1 MGIQSPSFSIQ
12 VLLLTPKM
20 SHKNIEVDNMDGL
33 DAESQIN
40 TMQQSYMKLETEM
53 KLEAATSNAAMS
65 NAHTAFNVD
74 DANLDRKDRLIQKVL
89 YLQKTHDNLT
99 SKVDAV
105 KDEGVKLRSE
115 NKILGQY
122 IENLVAA
129 YSVFQ
134 EKKGRRTSRRS
145 GDINAGLF
153 SF

>member
-1 MGIQSPSFSIQ
+1 MG
-12 VLLLTPKM
+12 LLLTPKM
-20 SHKNIEVDNMDGL
+20 SHKNMESKYGSSKNIEVDNMDGL

-40 TMQQSYMKLETEM
+40 TMQQSYMKLATAM
-53 KLEAATSNAAMS
+53 KLAAATS

-122 IENLVAA
+122 IENLMAA

-145 GDINAGLF
+145 G
-153 SF
+153 